1 MARIFDIIE
10 YPNEMHDELVHR
22 FPESGPGDFRIG
34 SQVIVRESQA
44 AVFFRDGVALDVF
57 GAGRH
62 TIATAN
68 VPLLIDK
75 IGEKLFSDKT
85 PFPAEVYFVSMREFP
100 ERKWG
105 TPQPIIVRNPGMGL
119 GVALLQGFGT
129 YSFQITD
136 PQQFVT
142 QVVGAQGVYR
152 TSDIENRLKTVLLSK
167 LQDLLGET
175 AANNSVVELIGLTEE
190 LGAGVRAKS
199 QDDFLALGLTLK
211 TFYIGNLKPSDKS
224 AEELRAM
231 GMLDMAT
238 YTQLQA
244 ADALRD
250 AAQNESGGAGL
261 TAGIGAGVGIGNI
274 MGQALSGMTGAQSQS
289 AAAGAAAGGASGGGG
304 GGGGGSTPDVMTPSE
319 AAAVLRVSEEDVI
332 AAIEA
337 GDLRARKLGSAYRI
351 SKNALDEFLGG

>member
-10 YPNEMHDELVHR
+10 YPNEMRENIVQR

-34 SQVIVRESQA
+34 SQVIVRESQN
-44 AVFFRDGVALDVF
+44 AVFFRDGLALDTF
-57 GAGRH
+57 GPGRH
-62 TIATAN
+62 VIATAN

-75 IGEKLFSDKT
+75 IGKTLFSDKT
-85 PFPAEVYFVSMREFP
+85 PFPAEVFFVSMREFP
-100 ERKWG
+100 DRKWG

-129 YSFQITD
+129 FSFQVSD

-152 TSDIENRLKTVLLSK
+152 MTDIENRLKTVLLSK

-175 AANNSVVELIGLTEE
+175 AAKHSVPEMIGLTEE
-190 LGAGVRAKS
+190 IGAGVRAKS

-211 TFYIGNLKPSDKS
+211 TFYVGNLKPSSKS

-231 GMLDMAT
+231 GMLDMQT

-250 AAQNESGGAGL
+250 AAQNPSGGAGL
-261 TAGIGAGVGIGNI
+261 TAGIGAGLGIGNV
-274 MGQALSGMTGAQSQS
+274 MGQALGGMVGQPQQPQQQ
-289 AAAGAAAGGASGGGG
+289 AAAGGASGGGM
-304 GGGGGSTPDVMTPSE
+304 PDVMTPSE
-319 AAAVLRVSEEDVI
+319 AAGILRVSEEDVV
-332 AAIEA
+332 AAINA
-337 GDLRARKLGSAYRI
+337 GDLKARKLGSAYRI
-351 SKNALDEFLGG
+351 SKAALEEFLKG

>member
-10 YPNEMHDELVHR
+10 YPNEMRETIVQR
-22 FPESGPGDFRIG
+22 FPESGPGDFRVG
-34 SQVIVRESQA
+34 SQVIVRESQN
-44 AVFFRDGVALDVF
+44 AVFFRDGLALDTF
-57 GAGRH
+57 GPGRH
-62 TIATAN
+62 VIATAN
-68 VPLLIDK
+68 IPLLIDK
-75 IGEKLFSDKT
+75 IGKTFFSDKT
-85 PFPAEVYFVSMREFP
+85 PFPAEVYFVAMREFP
-100 ERKWG
+100 DRKWG

-129 YSFQITD
+129 FSFQVSD

-152 TSDIENRLKTVLLSK
+152 MTDIENRLKTVLLSK

-175 AANNSVVELIGLTEE
+175 AAKHSVPEIIGLTEE

-211 TFYIGNLKPSDKS
+211 TFYVGNLKPSSKS

-231 GMLDMAT
+231 GMLDMQT

-250 AAQNESGGAGL
+250 AASNPSGGAGL
-261 TAGIGAGVGIGNI
+261 TAGIGAGLGIGNI
-274 MGQALSGMTGAQSQS
+274 MGQALGGMVGQQQPQQQVAAG
-289 AAAGAAAGGASGGGG
+289 AAAGAAAGG
-304 GGGGGSTPDVMTPSE
+304 TPDVMTPGE
-319 AAAVLRVSEEDVI
+319 AAAILRVSEEDVV
-332 AAIEA
+332 AAINA
-337 GDLRARKLGSAYRI
+337 GDLKARKLGNAFRI
-351 SKNALDEFLGG
+351 SKAALEEFLKG

>member
-10 YPNEMHDELVHR
+10 YPNEMAEEIVHR
-22 FPESGPGDFRIG
+22 FPESGPGDFRVG

-44 AVFFRDGVALDVF
+44 AVFFRDGAALDVF

-62 TIATAN
+62 TILTAN
-68 VPLLIDK
+68 IPLLIDK

-129 YSFQITD
+129 FSFQVSD

-152 TSDIENRLKTVLLSK
+152 MGDIENRLKTVLLSK

-175 AANNSVVELIGLTEE
+175 AAKKSVVELIGLTEE
-190 LGAGVRAKS
+190 IGSGVRAKA

-211 TFYIGNLKPSDKS
+211 TFYIGNLKPSEKS

-231 GMLDMAT
+231 GMLDMQT

-250 AAQNESGGAGL
+250 AAQNQSGGAGL
-261 TAGIGAGVGIGNI
+261 TAGIGAGLGIGNV
-274 MGQALSGMTGAQSQS
+274 MGQALGGMVGQQGMQQP
-289 AAAGAAAGGASGGGG
+289 AAASAGAA
-304 GGGGGSTPDVMTPSE
+304 TPDVMTPAE
-319 AAAVLRVSEEDVI
+319 AAAILKVSEEDVI
-332 AAIEA
+332 AAITA
-337 GDLRARKLGSAYRI
+337 GDLKARKLGNAYRI
-351 SKNALDEFLGG
+351 SKAALDEFLKG